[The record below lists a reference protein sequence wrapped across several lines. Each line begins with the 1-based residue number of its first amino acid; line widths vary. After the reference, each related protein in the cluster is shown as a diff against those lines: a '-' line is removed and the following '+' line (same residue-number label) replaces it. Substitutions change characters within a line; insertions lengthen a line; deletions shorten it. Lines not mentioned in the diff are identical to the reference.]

1 MSTDAAPSTEHATE
15 PVDPRLL
22 PPQLRE
28 LVRLNG
34 LPHTL
39 RLVEA
44 RGGAPLYVGLSVEG
58 AGVLREL
65 LPAAAVAALVAHYAG
80 HTLRLPKPD
89 KITQQLRD
97 RAIRAAHGR
106 ATKRELATLY
116 GLTTERVRQIWREG
130 EAAAEADCPTLP
142 LFGAD
147 A

>member
-1 MSTDAAPSTEHATE
+1 MTEPAATE
-15 PVDPRLL
+15 SLAQQVDPRLL

-28 LVRLNG
+28 LVRLIG
-34 LPHTL
+34 LAHTL

-65 LPAAAVAALVAHYAG
+65 LPAEAVAALVAHYAG

-89 KITQQLRD
+89 KILQQLRD
-97 RAIRAAHGR
+97 RAIRAARGA

-130 EAAAEADCPTLP
+130 EAEEPGSTLP
-142 LFGAD
+142 LF
-147 A
+147 